1 ASQSLTEGA
10 NQSVSGSVSD
20 VAGNSASASV
30 TGVNVDTTAPTITG
44 APTTAPNAN
53 GWYSGDVV
61 IHWTCADPLSGLASA
76 CPANTTISG
85 EGANLGASASVAD
98 RAGNVGVGSV
108 SGIKID
114 RTAPATIAS
123 SAPAGWSNTDVTIN
137 LSASD
142 NLSGVATTSYQVDG
156 GATQTGSSVVF
167 NTDGKHTL
175 TFWSVDNAGNVED
188 KTAAGNSIT
197 IQVDK
202 TAPTISGAA
211 APAPN
216 TFGWN
221 KSDVTV
227 SFTCADAT
235 SGVAFC
241 TPDT

>member
-1 ASQSLTEGA
+1 DKTKPTISAAADRAPNANGWYNAPVTVSFTCADALSGLAVSCPASQSLTEGA

-108 SGIKID
+108 SGIKI
-114 RTAPATIAS
+114 
-123 SAPAGWSNTDVTIN
+123 
-137 LSASD
+137 
-142 NLSGVATTSYQVDG
+142 
-156 GATQTGSSVVF
+156 
-167 NTDGKHTL
+167 
-175 TFWSVDNAGNVED
+175 
-188 KTAAGNSIT
+188 
-197 IQVDK
+197 
-202 TAPTISGAA
+202 
-211 APAPN
+211 
-216 TFGWN
+216 
-221 KSDVTV
+221 
-227 SFTCADAT
+227 
-235 SGVAFC
+235 
-241 TPDT
+241 